1 MEFKRVAI
9 VAACRTPFDKFGG
22 VMKKEDT
29 VKLGSYVVREALRRA
44 NVKGEEVDETY
55 IGINMPSGNRSIA
68 RQICLEA
75 GMGDN
80 SNSTTCDRACCSSMV
95 AIAMAMRAI
104 QVGAAKIAVC
114 GGSENMSNVPYF
126 LNDLR
131 WGTRMGHVTLNDL
144 MIVACPY
151 THEPRAKQAG
161 DAALEYNISREEQDK
176 WAYRSQQLYA
186 KADAKGIFDEEIIPY
201 TFKDAKG
208 KEITVSKD
216 VSPRPETTLE
226 VLAKLKTVNQSPTV
240 TAGNAPGLN
249 TGASALVLMSEEEA
263 AKRGLEPIAWII
275 AHAQASGHPKYI
287 ATIPAFA
294 ALKAMDNCGLTVDD
308 IDMIEINEAFA
319 VMPVA
324 STLFMAAYACMPAD
338 QKVGMTDESRREIVS
353 ELAKKPSAETMKKA
367 EEIREKT
374 NFNGGAIAIG
384 HPTGATGGRL
394 VQHCAF
400 ELRRRGHG
408 RAVITICGGV
418 GESEAFVLER

>member
-1 MEFKRVAI
+1 MEFKKVAI

-22 VMKKEDT
+22 EMKGEDT
-29 VKLGSYVVREALRRA
+29 VKLGSFVVKEALKRA
-44 NVKGEEVDETY
+44 GVKGEEVEETY

-95 AIAMAMRAI
+95 AIAMGMRAI
-104 QVGAAKIAVC
+104 QVGAAKITVV

-126 LNDLR
+126 IKELR
-131 WGTRMGHVTLNDL
+131 WGKRMGPVTLEDL
-144 MIVACPY
+144 MVVSCPY
-151 THEPRAKQAG
+151 THQPRAQQASE
-161 DAALEYNISREEQDK
+161 AAEEYNITREMQDA
-176 WAYRSQQLYA
+176 WGCRSQELYA

-201 TFKDAKG
+201 TLKTKKG
-208 KEITVSKD
+208 DVVIAKD
-216 VSPRPETTLE
+216 VSPRPGTNMET
-226 VLAKLKTVNQSPTV
+226 LAKLKPVNGAKTV

-249 TGASALVLMSEEEA
+249 TGASALVLMSEEEV
-263 AKRGLEPIAWII
+263 AKRGIEPIAWII

-294 ALKAMDNCGLTVDD
+294 ALKALDNCGMTIDD
-308 IDMIEINEAFA
+308 MDMVEINEAFA
-319 VMPVA
+319 VMPLA
-324 STLFMAAYACMPAD
+324 STLFMGAYASMPAAE
-338 QKVGMTDESRREIVS
+338 KVGMTDESRREIVS
-353 ELAKKPSAETMKKA
+353 NLAKNPSAETLAKT
-367 EEIREKT
+367 EEIRAKT

-408 RAVITICGGV
+408 HAVITICGGV